1 MPPPEVPFEGFL
13 NISSPVHEV
22 DTVDT
27 CQVDGE
33 DLEIACPSFLNIFIQ
48 SATYGRVAGGK
59 TVCTGEKDRGPSSD
73 CLDTGVLDKVRG
85 FCHGSYNCSIGVSHN
100 IAVAD
105 LSGTCNTNKKEL
117 NITHTCGKHNTIQDP
132 LLSHCVLVACYPWDS
147 YVTGVNCAGSALLQ
161 NGWVSPEQYEAMG
174 ESDIKSALIENLHK
188 HLDREI
194 HSLPELSY
202 R

>member
-1 MPPPEVPFEGFL
+1 MACNSSRNSERESLLLWSTGQDCVSYFLFPGPLCVPPPEVPYEGFL

-33 DLEIACPSFLNIFIQ
+33 DLEIACPSFLNIFVQ
-48 SATYGRVAGGK
+48 SATYGRIAGGK
-59 TVCTGEKDRGPSSD
+59 TVCTGVKDRGPSSD

-117 NITHTCGKHNTIQDP
+117 NITHTCGKHPTLCQ
-132 LLSHCVLVACYPWDS
+132 
-147 YVTGVNCAGSALLQ
+147 
-161 NGWVSPEQYEAMG
+161 
-174 ESDIKSALIENLHK
+174 
-188 HLDREI
+188 
-194 HSLPELSY
+194 
-202 R
+202 